1 MTKTKKRWAMLLCA
15 ACFAFMAAASGS
27 SDESTSSSDDSSE
40 TTSNTSSTNEKTT
53 IEETV
58 LLDQDNV
65 KITAT
70 EYVTDSIFGDYI
82 NLQIENNTD
91 QNLMFSADAVIVN
104 DYNISD
110 LFASEVA
117 AGKKANEKLYLSSS
131 DLNAAGIDQVGQV
144 EIYFNIYDDDT
155 WETYLKTDDVVLQ
168 TSAYD
173 SMDTTADVSGKEL
186 YNQDGIKI
194 VAQATDE
201 NSFWGTS
208 ILLYIENNSGQNIE
222 VQADNLSI
230 NGYMMTP
237 YFSATVYDGKKCVD
251 DITILSSEL
260 EDNGIDKIEEVELQF
275 DILDPD
281 TYMTIYT
288 SDPITFSVDE

>member
-1 MTKTKKRWAMLLCA
+1 MTKTKKRWAMLVCA

-27 SDESTSSSDDSSE
+27 STDESTNDDTSE
-40 TTSNTSSTNEKTT
+40 TTSETAKTNKKTT

-110 LFASEVA
+110 LFATEVA
-117 AGKKANEKLYLSSS
+117 AGKKSNDKLYLSSS
-131 DLNAAGIDQVGQV
+131 DLKAAGIDQVGQV
-144 EIYFNIYDDDT
+144 EIYFYIYDDDT
-155 WETYLKTDDVVLQ
+155 WDSYLRTDDIILK

-173 SMDTTADVSGKEL
+173 SMDTTADISGKEL

-194 VAQATDE
+194 VAEATDE
-201 NSFWGTS
+201 DSFWGTS
-208 ILLYIENNSGQNIE
+208 ILLYIENNSGQNIV
-222 VQADNLSI
+222 VQTDNLSI
-230 NGYMMTP
+230 NGYMMDP
-237 YFSATVYDGKKCVD
+237 LFSATVYDGKKCVD
-251 DITILSSEL
+251 DITIFSSDL
-260 EDNGIDKIEEVELQF
+260 EDNGIEKIEEVELQF
-275 DILDPD
+275 DILNPD

-288 SDPITFSVDE
+288 SDPITFSVE